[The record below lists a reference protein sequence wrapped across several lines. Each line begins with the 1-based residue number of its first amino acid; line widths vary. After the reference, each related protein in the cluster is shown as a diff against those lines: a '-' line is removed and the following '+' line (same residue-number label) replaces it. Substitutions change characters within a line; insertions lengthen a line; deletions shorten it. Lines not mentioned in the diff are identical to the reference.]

1 MSTCR
6 CGAWAGHPEAPPHCN
21 IPDCELRGS
30 DPLPAS
36 DTGAPILTP
45 HPQVGAP
52 GTIDND
58 SEAGSWARALG
69 RGCLTGRVSDHDDTL
84 GEAA

>member
-6 CGAWAGHPEAPPHCN
+6 CGAWVGHPEARTCTL
-21 IPDCELRGS
+21 PDCELRGS
-30 DPLPAS
+30 DPLPAAE
-36 DTGAPILTP
+36 TGAPILTP

-52 GTIDND
+52 GTIDNASD
-58 SEAGSWARALG
+58 AGSWARALG
-69 RGCLTGRVSDHDDTL
+69 RGCLTVSDHSDTL